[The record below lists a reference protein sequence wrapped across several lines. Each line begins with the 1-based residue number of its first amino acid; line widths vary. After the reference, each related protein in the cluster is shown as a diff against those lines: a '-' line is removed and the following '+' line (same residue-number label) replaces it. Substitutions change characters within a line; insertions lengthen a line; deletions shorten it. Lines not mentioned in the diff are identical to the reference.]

1 MTSAVGQVK
10 NVSAPNSMIGRLFHY
25 ANCYPDHEAIAT
37 PILSVSYAQLANL
50 VEEQAG
56 KFREANIQQDSIVG
70 IKCADDVQHLLLCL
84 AAIYRGATSCTIPSH
99 ESSEAQN
106 AIINR
111 CGATHVVDRSMTVS
125 VIRAG
130 GQPEST
136 VVEPPASHANLLLS
150 TSGSTGEPK
159 LVIHRDSDLVAQ
171 AHRHISA
178 MNERFACIASLEHN
192 FAKRHRLYCVAE
204 GATNVIVQPDP
215 ETLVAQLDSL
225 NVSVLHVS
233 AFQAQELLGAPDI
246 GKLSHICLKLGGSH
260 VAQPL
265 RQQLRDNITSNLQA
279 GYGTTETGAIAFTE
293 PGDLDAGES
302 VGRPLPGI
310 DVRVLSSHGKPVD
323 TGQRG
328 ELAIR
333 GEGMFRGYLGA
344 PDLTASRLDKG
355 WFYTGDMG
363 YLDRQGRI
371 HLCGRI
377 DDMFVFNSMNI
388 YPQDIESVIREYPGV
403 VDAAVIPKKSPVHG
417 NIPVALVVFTEHVK
431 HHLSG
436 LNKFVKKK
444 VGIRYPR
451 QYIIVDEIPTNAAGK
466 ISRVEAIS
474 LQARSDQV
482 RREIV
487 ALLDPAVRNR
497 LTSSQLNA
505 FENGEI
511 DITFGELGMDS
522 VARMDFLLTLEIKY
536 NAVISPRELSELRY
550 FGHLASRILTQP
562 LNNDQEKIAVHPNG
576 SDADVVQVGAPPYI
590 VRLFQRIFRYC
601 STSVQLNKALNTL
614 ESRLTPTEV
623 EDLYGWYHSGRL
635 IPAQAAPKFHNAL
648 SRWLAEMKG
657 MILKSGKREPE
668 LFYSRKI
675 APGVTQYFGPGKSN
689 DKTLL
694 ICFPPIGTR
703 NLMMPNAVLLQHI
716 DSSNFDLLIISGS
729 SVVGRRL
736 VFPTF
741 GKTPVGLVEW
751 LASQG
756 WISEYSGIRTL
767 GFSAGAY
774 PAVIAGC
781 FLKAEVALSISG
793 RLQSRKYFVK
803 NLNRIMSIWRATRI
817 ARKTRVLMSYPID
830 NSRDRKYARIV
841 TRISGA
847 NQLVVELTD
856 EKIGHLLLRRLLDRG
871 VLSRYLERTVFAD
884 VDDELLAPSGSRT
897 IISFPAFQVRR
908 A

>member
-10 NVSAPNSMIGRLFHY
+10 NVPAPTSMIGRLFQH
-25 ANCYPDHEAIAT
+25 AGCYPDHEAIAT
-37 PILSVSYAQLANL
+37 PTLSISYTQLANL
-50 VEEQAG
+50 VAEQAG
-56 KFREANIQQDSIVG
+56 KFREANIRQDSIVG

-99 ESSEAQN
+99 ESGEVQN
-106 AIINR
+106 AIISR
-111 CGATHVVDRSMTVS
+111 CGVTHVIDKSMTVS
-125 VIRAG
+125 VIRAS
-130 GQPEST
+130 GQS
-136 VVEPPASHANLLLS
+136 EPIMVQPPVSHANLLLS

-178 MNERFACIASLEHN
+178 TSERFACIASLEHN

-215 ETLVAQLDSL
+215 ETLVAQLNSL
-225 NVSVLHVS
+225 NVGVLHVS

-260 VAQPL
+260 VTQGT
-265 RQQLRDNITSNLQA
+265 RKQLRDNITRNLQA
-279 GYGTTETGAIAFTE
+279 GYGTTETGAIAFTD

-310 DVRVLSSHGKPVD
+310 DVRVLSSQGKPVD

-344 PDLTASRLDKG
+344 PDLTASRLEKG

-388 YPQDIESVIREYPGV
+388 YPQDIESVIRQYPGV

-444 VGIRYPR
+444 VGMRCPR
-451 QYIIVDEIPTNAAGK
+451 QYIIVDEIPTNATGK
-466 ISRVEAIS
+466 ISRIEAIN
-474 LQARSDQV
+474 LQAKSDQV
-482 RREIV
+482 RRDIV
-487 ALLDPAVRNR
+487 ALLDPVVRNR
-497 LTSSQLNA
+497 LTSSQLTA

-522 VARMDFLLTLEIKY
+522 VARMDFLLTLEIEY

-562 LNNDQEKIAVHPNG
+562 LDNEQEKIAGYQTG
-576 SDADVVQVGAPPYI
+576 SDAGVAQVGAPPYI
-590 VRLFQRIFRYC
+590 VRFFQRIFRYC
-601 STSVQLNKALNTL
+601 RTSVQLNKALNTL
-614 ESRLTPTEV
+614 ENRLTPTEV
-623 EDLYGWYHSGRL
+623 EALHSWYLSGQL
-635 IPAQAAPKFHNAL
+635 IPTQAAPKFHNAL
-648 SRWLAEMKG
+648 SCWLIEMKD
-657 MILKSGKREPE
+657 MMLKSGKQEPE
-668 LFYSRKI
+668 LFSSREI
-675 APGVTQYFGPGKSN
+675 ASGVTHFFGPGKSDN
-689 DKTLL
+689 KTLL
-694 ICFPPIGTR
+694 VCFPPVGTR

-716 DSSNFDLLIISGS
+716 DSSNFDLLIISGYS
-729 SVVGRRL
+729 IIGRRL

-741 GKTPVGLVEW
+741 GKAHTGLIEW
-751 LASQG
+751 LASQS
-756 WISEYSGIRTL
+756 WIAEYSGIRTL

-774 PAVIAGC
+774 PAVISGC
-781 FLKAEVALSISG
+781 FLNAEVALSISG
-793 RLQSRKYFVK
+793 RLQSRKYLVN
-803 NLNRIMSIWRATRI
+803 NLNRIVTIWRATRS
-817 ARKTRVLMSYPID
+817 ARKTRVLISYPID

-841 TRISGA
+841 TMISGA
-847 NQLVVELTD
+847 SQLVVELTD
-856 EKIGHLLLRRLLDRG
+856 EKVGHLLLRRLLDRG
-871 VLSRYLERTVFAD
+871 VLSRYLERTILAD
-884 VDDELLAPSGSRT
+884 VDDELLAPNGLRT
-897 IISFPAFQVRR
+897 IISFPDFQVRR